1 MGIQHKSMEQ
11 QPSFI
16 EDTKLGGK
24 EPHLQIYEMLVDK
37 DEISWQSLLN
47 ELIRTEQMD
56 PWDIDVS
63 LLTQHYINAIK
74 TLKEHDFKIS
84 GKVLLAAA
92 ILLKIKSNRL
102 MGEDIEYLDRLLSQQ
117 DEEELLAFEEQL
129 DPRPPEQIP
138 KDLIPRT
145 PQSRRRKV
153 SMQDLMQAL
162 ERALEVKRRRVLQSI
177 PPMDVKV
184 PEKSRDLSEVIKEI
198 FTRIKEFF
206 WETSQPSIRFSQ
218 LIPSES
224 KEDKIYTFVPLLHLA
239 TQRKVDLHQEK
250 HFDDFEV
257 HLKDESLQV
266 QEQVKD
272 ATPQEDSVPGQ

>member
-1 MGIQHKSMEQ
+1 MDQHSIGEGSLEERKA
-11 QPSFI
+11 
-16 EDTKLGGK
+16 
-24 EPHLQIYEMLVDK
+24 PHLQIYSMLVDK

-63 LLTQHYINAIK
+63 LLAQHYIDAIK
-74 TLKEHDFKIS
+74 ALKEHDFKIS

-117 DEEELLAFEEQL
+117 DEEELLSFEEQL

-177 PPMDVKV
+177 PPLDIKV
-184 PEKSRDLSEVIKEI
+184 PEKKRDLSEVIKEI

-206 WETSQPSIRFSQ
+206 WDTSQTSIRFSQ
-218 LIPSES
+218 LLPSDS

-257 HLKDESLQV
+257 HLKDEPV
-266 QEQVKD
+266 QDKEQAKD
-272 ATPQEDSVPGQ
+272 AMPQEGSVPGQ